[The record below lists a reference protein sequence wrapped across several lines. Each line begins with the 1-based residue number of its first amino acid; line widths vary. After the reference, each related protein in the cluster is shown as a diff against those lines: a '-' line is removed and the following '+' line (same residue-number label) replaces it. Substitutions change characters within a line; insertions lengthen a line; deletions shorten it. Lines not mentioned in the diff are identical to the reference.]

1 MVSNI
6 FVDVGIII
14 IIATVLAYFTK
25 LLRQPLIIAYLVA
38 GVIIGPLG
46 LSLIT
51 NSDSIAMF
59 SEMGIALLLFLVG
72 LEMNFKKIKTFGR
85 PVLIA
90 ALGQMAVTFVFGYL
104 VAAQFF
110 SGIAVFYIAAA
121 TVFSSTMIVIKLLS
135 DKHEL
140 DTLHGRL
147 ILGILLIQDLVAV
160 FLLAILNVE
169 KITPFI
175 FLAPLVKG
183 ILLVSSTFFI
193 ALFILPPIFKIAA
206 KSQELLFISA
216 LSWCF
221 AISLLAYYLNFSV
234 VIGAFIAGISLA
246 PLQYNVEIVSKI
258 RPLRDFFVTLFF
270 VALGMQMVAITK
282 ADLVP
287 AVIIS
292 LFVLIGSP
300 ILVMVV
306 LGLCGFKK
314 RNSFLTAIGIAQTS
328 EFSVILA
335 IQGFLLGHIT
345 AEIVSVIAIV
355 TGITITVTAYY
366 IKYDNKL
373 YRMLSRFLKIF
384 EFRKIH
390 HLELTP
396 EEGEKFDAVV
406 FGCDRIGYN
415 IIKKLGEE
423 GLRFVAVDFNP
434 DVISSLRRMNIN
446 CIYGD
451 FGDHEILEKI
461 PLRGLKLA
469 ISTIPSL
476 EDNLFMIKKIREV
489 NRKAIIMATS
499 HNIDEAFELYGK
511 GADYVIMPHF
521 LGGDYVSQMLGG
533 LNASKVERAKF
544 KHLNELKK
552 RKEMRHEHP
561 SSRN

>member
-1 MVSNI
+1 MASSI

-355 TGITITVTAYY
+355 TGITITVTAYF
-366 IKYDNKL
+366 IKYDNQL
-373 YRMLSRFLKIF
+373 YRVLSRFLKIF

-390 HLELTP
+390 HLELIP

-434 DVISSLRRMNIN
+434 DVIGNLRRMNIN

-499 HNIDEAFELYGK
+499 HNIDEAFELYDK

-561 SSRN
+561 SSR